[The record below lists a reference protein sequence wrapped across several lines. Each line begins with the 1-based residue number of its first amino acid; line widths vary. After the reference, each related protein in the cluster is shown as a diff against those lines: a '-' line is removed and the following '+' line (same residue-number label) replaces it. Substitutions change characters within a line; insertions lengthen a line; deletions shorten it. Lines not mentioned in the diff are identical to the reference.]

1 MKRDMEL
8 VRDLLL
14 KISEAD
20 GPLNFSETLRPDSD
34 DNARAVAEY
43 HMAML
48 VDEVGFVRGIDAS
61 SMDGRD
67 WIDLVLTWHGQDFL
81 DSVRDPTVWAKTRD
95 GVKKL
100 GGVTF
105 EMFIGIAK
113 EVAKAEVKKRLNLDL

>member
-14 KISEAD
+14 KIGEAD
-20 GPLNFSETLRPDSD
+20 RPLNFSEMLRPDID
-34 DNARAVAEY
+34 DNARALAEY

-67 WIDLVLTWHGQDFL
+67 WIELELTWHGQDFL
-81 DSVRDPTVWAKTRD
+81 DSIRDPTVWNRTQD
-95 GVKKL
+95 GAKKL

-105 EMFIGIAK
+105 DMFIGLAK
-113 EVAKAEVKKRLNLDL
+113 EYAKAEVKKRLGLDL